1 MIVVT
6 GATGSIGR
14 ALVGR
19 LTASGGH
26 DVLAVVRRPAGDL
39 GCDQALGDFDQPES
53 VGRLLSPG
61 DRLFLN
67 SSLWPGFADAHRA
80 VIDLAARA
88 GVAQVVAVS
97 VRDATPGA
105 KLGGGMHGAV
115 DAHLRKSG
123 LPYAILQPTGFMQN
137 LPREVRDGRFYGSY
151 GPKPV
156 NYIDTRDIA
165 EVAAALLTR
174 PVAESGDHVLTGP
187 ESLSHDQIAA
197 AISTVIGRTVRY
209 VNLLVPEMTA
219 HLERQGIPQPHAG
232 DLAELMADTG
242 DGRWA
247 TTTTAVEDL
256 TGRPPRPLS
265 AFLADHRDAFPG
277 GHGDAFVTHGHRDAF
292 PGDDSGQGRTAS

>member
-19 LTASGGH
+19 LSGH
-26 DVLAVVRRPAGDL
+26 DVRAVVRRPVADL
-39 GCDQALGDFDQPES
+39 GGQQALADFDEPGTI
-53 VGRLLSPG
+53 GRLLSPG

-67 SSLWPGFADAHRA
+67 SSLWPGFVDAHRA

-97 VRDATPGA
+97 VRGAVPGA
-105 KLGGGMHGAV
+105 KLGGGMHGEV

-137 LPREVRDGRFYGSY
+137 LPHEVRDGRFYGSY
-151 GPKPV
+151 GPEAV

-165 EVAAALLTR
+165 EVAAALLTG
-174 PVAESGDHVLTGP
+174 PVAASGDHVLTGP
-187 ESLSHDQIAA
+187 ESLSHDRIAA
-197 AISTVIGRTVRY
+197 EISAATGRAVRY
-209 VNLLVPEMTA
+209 VNLSVPEMTA
-219 HLERQGIPQPHAG
+219 HLERQGVPQPQAG
-232 DLAELMADTG
+232 DLAELMAETG

-265 AFLADHRDAFPG
+265 AFLADHKDAF
-277 GHGDAFVTHGHRDAF
+277 
-292 PGDDSGQGRTAS
+292 GRTS